1 MISKPNFATVLT
13 FCGLNKPCVDIAV
26 HKQDQSSKNDIK
38 FWPKSVSTCWVN
50 HSRGSIVTTGT
61 ANWDTLDEDAMG
73 EQKGGH
79 VVMIRDDDDDGNR
92 DDNSCHW
99 VLLYVKYFAENF
111 TYIISL
117 NLWSDNGK
125 NR

>member
-1 MISKPNFATVLT
+1 MISKPDFATVLT
-13 FCGLNKPCVDIAV
+13 FCGLYKPCVDIAV

-73 EQKGGH
+73 EKKGGH
-79 VVMIRDDDDDGNR
+79 VVMIRDDAIEYCYMWSTLLR
-92 DDNSCHW
+92 ISHTSSHW
-99 VLLYVKYFAENF
+99 IFGAIMAKIDSHTFF
-111 TYIISL
+111 
-117 NLWSDNGK
+117 
-125 NR
+125 